1 MGHGESQDFPWKFFC
16 LKMPTKLSR
25 KTFCDVLQK
34 FSEAKKFM
42 DEVGGGGVE
51 HQDSPSNF
59 FYRTLPKKSR
69 GEYLKVSLLSGI
81 ENFLDKRGGISR
93 FSVEKF
99 LSHIAKKFRRGT
111 LLCCVAEN
119 FRKRKLL
126 WLREEWEH
134 QDYPS
139 KLVFYL
145 TVLKISRGRHP

>member
-1 MGHGESQDFPWKFFC
+1 MGRVKIFRGNFFVSKC
-16 LKMPTKLSR
+16 RQNLAGKPSVMCFRSFR
-25 KTFCDVLQK
+25 KPKSLW
-34 FSEAKKFM
+34 M
-42 DEVGGGGVE
+42 RWGGVE